1 MNQGVTI
8 WLTLAMGIVALSST
22 AAAKN
27 ATRPVVY
34 WYYSAPVNLDFSLAP
49 ANSRAFG
56 TKTTP
61 RQMPSPN

>member
-1 MNQGVTI
+1 MSRRATI
-8 WLTLAMGIVALSST
+8 WLTLAVGIVAFNSP

-27 ATRPVVY
+27 TSRRIVY

-61 RQMPSPN
+61 RQIPSPN